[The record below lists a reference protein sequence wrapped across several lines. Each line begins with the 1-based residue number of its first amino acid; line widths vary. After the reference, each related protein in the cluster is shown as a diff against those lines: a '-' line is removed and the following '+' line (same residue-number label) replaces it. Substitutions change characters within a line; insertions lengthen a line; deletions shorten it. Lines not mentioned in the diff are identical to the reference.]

1 MCPAHPCGEYV
12 HGKVPEFYYNL
23 SVLQVDPATMDSW
36 INILKGVPDSVL
48 WLLRF
53 PAAGEANILL
63 YAQKQGI
70 AEDRIVFSAVAPKV
84 GWAGI
89 HLERGFASMPR
100 PPVKRHTI
108 FCHACPSPALLST
121 ACAIVINKKLNN
133 KTEKTR
139 GLPCLTPISAPSVL
153 FRICYETFI

>member
-1 MCPAHPCGEYV
+1 MDMEARRTIRSETNTLRGSV
-12 HGKVPEFYYNL
+12 KVRT
-23 SVLQVDPATMDSW
+23 SD
-36 INILKGVPDSVL
+36 K
-48 WLLRF
+48 
-53 PAAGEANILL
+53 
-63 YAQKQGI
+63 
-70 AEDRIVFSAVAPKV
+70 EDHRHMKMKFWPS
-84 GWAGI
+84 GDTFRTHAGI

-108 FCHACPSPALLST
+108 FCHAYPSPASLST

-153 FRICYETFI
+153 FRICYESFI